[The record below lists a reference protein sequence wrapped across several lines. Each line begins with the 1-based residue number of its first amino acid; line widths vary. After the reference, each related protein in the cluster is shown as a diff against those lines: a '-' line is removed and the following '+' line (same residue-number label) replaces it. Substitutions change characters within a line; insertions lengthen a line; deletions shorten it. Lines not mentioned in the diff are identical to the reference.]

1 MKEDIQ
7 ADAWIEQLCKGDEL
21 AYKVLFDEYY
31 QILAH
36 FAMKFLHDKEACED
50 IVHDAI
56 LDLYSSKRVFTN
68 INSLKSFLY
77 LSIKNRSINYL
88 RHKKAEENY
97 LHDVSVIHGEEFFLD
112 AIIEEEVYFLMHK
125 AINELPD
132 QIQTIYEL
140 SLKGKSN
147 EEIAR
152 VLNLSL
158 DSVKSYKKRGKQI
171 LKEKLKGLICFLSVT
186 L

>member
-1 MKEDIQ
+1 
-7 ADAWIEQLCKGDEL
+7 
-21 AYKVLFDEYY
+21 
-31 QILAH
+31 
-36 FAMKFLHDKEACED
+36 
-50 IVHDAI
+50 
-56 LDLYSSKRVFTN
+56 
-68 INSLKSFLY
+68 
-77 LSIKNRSINYL
+77 
-88 RHKKAEENY
+88 
-97 LHDVSVIHGEEFFLD
+97 
-112 AIIEEEVYFLMHK
+112 MHK

-171 LKEKLKGLICFLSVT
+171 LKEKLKRPHLFPLRYAIILLLYIYPAHLLISRQPGIRSSRFPRSNSQS
-186 L
+186 

>member
-1 MKEDIQ
+1 
-7 ADAWIEQLCKGDEL
+7 
-21 AYKVLFDEYY
+21 
-31 QILAH
+31 
-36 FAMKFLHDKEACED
+36 
-50 IVHDAI
+50 
-56 LDLYSSKRVFTN
+56 
-68 INSLKSFLY
+68 
-77 LSIKNRSINYL
+77 
-88 RHKKAEENY
+88 
-97 LHDVSVIHGEEFFLD
+97 
-112 AIIEEEVYFLMHK
+112 MHK

-171 LKEKLKGLICFLSVT
+171 LKEKLKEKGGADKTYYLIKDDTEKGVFILKEGPEKTVKGIQGEGVNK
-186 L
+186 

>member
-1 MKEDIQ
+1 MTDTGNHNIWVKQ
-7 ADAWIEQLCKGDEL
+7 LIEGDEA
-21 AYKVLFDEYY
+21 AYKIFFKEYY
-31 QILAH
+31 QIFAH
-36 FAMKFLHDKEACED
+36 FAFKYVHDKEACED

-88 RHKKAEENY
+88 QHKKAEENY

>member
-1 MKEDIQ
+1 MKGNIQ
-7 ADAWIEQLCKGDEL
+7 SDAWIEQLCKGDEL

-50 IVHDAI
+50 IAI

-88 RHKKAEENY
+88 QHKKAEENY

-125 AINELPD
+125 AINELPE
-132 QIQTIYEL
+132 QVQNIYEL

-147 EEIAR
+147 EEIAQI
-152 VLNLSL
+152 LNLSL

>member
-1 MKEDIQ
+1 MKGNIQ
-7 ADAWIEQLCKGDEL
+7 SDAWIEQLCKGDEL
-21 AYKVLFDEYY
+21 AYKVLFDVYY

-88 RHKKAEENY
+88 QHKKAEEKY

-125 AINELPD
+125 AINELPE
-132 QIQTIYEL
+132 QIQNKYEL
-140 SLKGKSN
+140 SLKGKPT
-147 EEIAR
+147 R
-152 VLNLSL
+152 KL
-158 DSVKSYKKRGKQI
+158 
-171 LKEKLKGLICFLSVT
+171 LKFSTYHSIP
-186 L
+186 

>member
-1 MKEDIQ
+1 M
-7 ADAWIEQLCKGDEL
+7 A
-21 AYKVLFDEYY
+21 
-31 QILAH
+31 
-36 FAMKFLHDKEACED
+36 
-50 IVHDAI
+50 
-56 LDLYSSKRVFTN
+56 SSKRVFTN

-88 RHKKAEENY
+88 QHKKAEENY